1 MTILLPARPKP
12 GNSSVAYPFSQIMRP
27 FDRRSSGKLRT
38 PGVFQRLV
46 EKPLLHEGRSHS
58 FRVFVL
64 ITSTAPLRFW
74 IWPDAYAMV
83 GPIPYRY
90 LNTTNPSASLP
101 SVCAMIINAFFQK
114 RHCWVLKKND
124 ESDVKVKF
132 MRLKTFFDQSTKLL
146 SKRGHRASAQTLY
159 DRTKDAVRMLILA
172 GYGSFVG
179 GTGHQFLGID
189 MILDDEGV
197 PHVLEIN
204 RSPGTTE
211 DDAGRKKLIH
221 DSWIGMTGSF
231 AHDFTAR
238 RWDRCRI
245 QGDAGARVRVC
256 DVACGRVRLRTR
268 GHQTGVV
275 QSVRRYF

>member
-1 MTILLPARPKP
+1 
-12 GNSSVAYPFSQIMRP
+12 
-27 FDRRSSGKLRT
+27 
-38 PGVFQRLV
+38 
-46 EKPLLHEGRSHS
+46 
-58 FRVFVL
+58 
-64 ITSTAPLRFW
+64 
-74 IWPDAYAMV
+74 
-83 GPIPYRY
+83 
-90 LNTTNPSASLP
+90 
-101 SVCAMIINAFFQK
+101 
-114 RHCWVLKKND
+114 
-124 ESDVKVKF
+124 
-132 MRLKTFFDQSTKLL
+132 
-146 SKRGHRASAQTLY
+146 
-159 DRTKDAVRMLILA
+159 MLILA